1 MAVRKY
7 ENKGNVRWFVDIV
20 LPNGRRIRKI
30 VGTKKQAD
38 LVERKMLSE
47 IVENRWGIQ
56 DKEDINFKDLIVKYL
71 EYAKLNKAVSTFKS
85 DGYRINAHLLP
96 YFNNLPVSQISSQM
110 VDDYKALRIREGGSS
125 KTINNELVNLSH
137 ILKMAIRWKYLDSNV
152 VSSID
157 KMKLSKNNP
166 RYLSQDEIE
175 RLVEASRDF
184 YIHALLVTALH
195 TGMRKSELFNL
206 TWNDVDFEQKT
217 IAIQSKA
224 DWHTKN
230 YKARVLQMTPVLY
243 GVLREHRHFQLELG
257 EKSGYVFTY
266 AGNRINASIAKSL
279 KRVLDK
285 ASITGVTLHTL
296 RHTFASQLV
305 LAGVSLREV
314 QELMGHQSYETTL
327 KYSHLSEE
335 HVKKQVLRLPYGR
348 TTEIQIVDK
357 GQVKSA

>member
-1 MAVRKY
+1 MEHQIQK
-7 ENKGNVRWFVDIV
+7 
-20 LPNGRRIRKI
+20 
-30 VGTKKQAD
+30 
-38 LVERKMLSE
+38 E
-47 IVENRWGIQ
+47 IIEGKWGIRE
-56 DKEDINFKDLIVKYL
+56 KKNISFEDLIVKYL
-71 EYAKLNKAVSTFKS
+71 EYAKLNKAVSTYTS
-85 DGYRINAHLLP
+85 DYYRINAHLVP
-96 YFNNLPVSQISSQM
+96 YFNNMPVNQISSVM
-110 VDDYKALRIREGGSS
+110 IDDYKAMRIKEGGSP

-152 VSSID
+152 VSSVD

-166 RYLSQDEIE
+166 RYLCQDEIE
-175 RLVEASRDF
+175 RLVEASRDS
-184 YIHALLVTALH
+184 YIYALIVTALH

-217 IAIQSKA
+217 VAIQSKP

-230 YKARVLQMTPVLY
+230 YKPRVLQMTPVLY
-243 GVLREHRHFQLELG
+243 GVLKEHRHFQLELG

-266 AGNRINASIAKSL
+266 EGNRINASIAKSL
-279 KRVLDK
+279 NRVLAK
-285 ASITGVTLHTL
+285 AGITGVTLHTL

-335 HVKKQVLRLPYGR
+335 HVKKQVLRLPYGKN
-348 TTEIQIVDK
+348 TEIQVVTENK